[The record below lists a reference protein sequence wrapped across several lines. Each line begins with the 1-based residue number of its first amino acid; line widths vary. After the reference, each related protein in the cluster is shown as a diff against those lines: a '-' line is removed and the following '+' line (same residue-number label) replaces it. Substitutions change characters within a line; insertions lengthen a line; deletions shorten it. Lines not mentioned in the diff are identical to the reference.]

1 MFSKRTK
8 FSLKWVNFI
17 NGSVVPK
24 SDQKYFPPNS
34 QNQAQH
40 NIFDFFLNSLI
51 KTSII
56 CTSTC
61 VSVMGKNGSR
71 TQFLLK
77 QNFQF
82 LLLLLLCYIL
92 DCSNRDEAS
101 FFFHLLSANTLKLC
115 VLRTFNLYEYF
126 ATGIPIRGSQPL
138 LCTFTTTALYRSAL
152 LKGTVNLS

>member
-1 MFSKRTK
+1 M
-8 FSLKWVNFI
+8 
-17 NGSVVPK
+17 PK
-24 SDQKYFPPNS
+24 STKKFFPPNS
-34 QNQAQH
+34 QNQTQL

-71 TQFLLK
+71 THFLLK

-101 FFFHLLSANTLKLC
+101 FFHLLSANTLKLC
-115 VLRTFNLYEYF
+115 VLRTFKLYEYF

-138 LCTFTTTALYRSAL
+138 LCTFSTTTLYRSAI
-152 LKGTVNLS
+152 LKGTVNVISSDLS

>member
-1 MFSKRTK
+1 MFSSKRTK

-101 FFFHLLSANTLKLC
+101 FFFIFYQPTHLNFVFWEHSNCMNILPLASQLGDLNHC
-115 VLRTFNLYEYF
+115 FVR
-126 ATGIPIRGSQPL
+126 SQPL
-138 LCTFTTTALYRSAL
+138 LCTEVHS
-152 LKGTVNLS
+152 LKEL